1 MQDLRFIEES
11 DLVGFPLKAIER
23 RRLLERVSWL
33 KVALAFIGMRMPIL
47 AVTSASCLAL
57 QA

>member
-1 MQDLRFIEES
+1 MEES
-11 DLVGFPLKAIER
+11 DLVGLPLKAIER

-47 AVTSASCLAL
+47 AVTSASRQAL